1 MSMTTNLINDAIRD
15 AQHATGAIRRL
26 TVLASMGAI
35 PDRDRYRQLH
45 ATLTQ
50 LNQTMNQ
57 LIKALKAQN
66 AYTDPQE
73 PSEP

>member
-26 TVLASMGAI
+26 TVLAAMGAI
-35 PDRDRYRQLH
+35 PERHHYQQLH

-50 LNQTMNQ
+50 LNLAAKQ
-57 LIKALKAQN
+57 LIKALQAQD
-66 AYTDPQE
+66 AYRESDA
-73 PSEP
+73 

>member
-35 PDRDRYRQLH
+35 PDRDHYRHLH
-45 ATLTQ
+45 TTITQ
-50 LNQTMNQ
+50 LNATMNQ
-57 LIKALKAQN
+57 LIKALKAQG
-66 AYTDPQE
+66 AYQE
-73 PSEP
+73 EQPTT

>member
-1 MSMTTNLINDAIRD
+1 MSLTTNIINDAIRD

-26 TVLASMGAI
+26 YVLASMGAI
-35 PDRDRYRQLH
+35 PDRDDYRRLH
-45 ATLTQ
+45 QTLTQ

-66 AYTDPQE
+66 TYEE
-73 PSEP
+73 PTST